1 MSSRVAV
8 CIRIQAM
15 SHFKRNFMLLPA
27 LLGAGAALAD
37 ATHVDA
43 EFSVRRDDNV
53 SRAESSADIQ
63 ADTIAGLDVNASR
76 SMMLDANSGVLW
88 RGGLKLAE
96 YRRFDDLS
104 HLDASAGAT
113 YRIQPVAAYT
123 APWFELGVGVERQQF
138 MGSNIRDGNV
148 LTLDLGMGK
157 RFTDRLRGRVGAG
170 WERRYA
176 DDNEVFDWQRL
187 KIQVTADFKLTP
199 ALVIYGNAT
208 RAYGDQ
214 VFTATPAPAF
224 RAAAKA
230 IVDDPAFGARR
241 AYRLNAA
248 ADVLELGGSFS
259 VNSRN
264 TLDVGCRYFRIDA
277 DGDHHY
283 DGSEIRASWLY
294 RFQ

>member
-1 MSSRVAV
+1 
-8 CIRIQAM
+8 M

-27 LLGAGAALAD
+27 LFSAGAALAD

-43 EFSVRRDDNV
+43 ELSLRRDNNV
-53 SRAESSADIQ
+53 SRAEASADIQ
-63 ADTIAGLDVNASR
+63 PDTIAGLDVNASR
-76 SMMLDANSGVLW
+76 SMMLNANSGLLW

-96 YRRFDDLS
+96 YSRFDDLS
-104 HLDASAGAT
+104 HLDLSVGAT

-123 APWFELGVGVERQQF
+123 APWFELGVGAERQQF
-138 MGSNIRDGNV
+138 MGSSIRDGNV

-187 KIQVTADFKLTP
+187 KMQVTADFKLTP
-199 ALVIYGNAT
+199 AVVVYGNAS

-224 RAAAKA
+224 RTAAKA
-230 IVDDPAFGARR
+230 IVDDTAFGARR
-241 AYRLNAA
+241 AYRLNAV

-259 VNSRN
+259 LNSHN
-264 TLDVGCRYFRIDA
+264 TLDVGYRYFQIDA
-277 DGDHHY
+277 DGGHSY